1 MSKKT
6 VLTIVSILSFTFLN
20 IACSTRGVH
29 DQYFGATEQRLVTHS
44 LDQLISMLPE
54 EDFMPFKDQNIYV
67 ECHFLE
73 ENVPLKYA
81 LKRIKLELVQ
91 KYSCTVVDS
100 LDAADVIY
108 DFFFTA
114 LGTDQDNIGFKTPEF
129 MIPGAAGTVS
139 IDLISLDMYH
149 GVSELYYYI
158 TDSKNNMVT
167 RGERIH
173 SIIRTD
179 KLSLPIISIPI
190 STLK

>member
-1 MSKKT
+1 MNKKAIPT
-6 VLTIVSILSFTFLN
+6 ALALLAVIFFNAS
-20 IACSTRGVH
+20 CSTRGVH

-44 LDQLISMLPE
+44 LDQLVSMLPE
-54 EDFMPFKDQNIYV
+54 KDFMPLKERKIYV

-73 ENVPLKYA
+73 DSFPLKYA
-81 LKRIKLELVQ
+81 LKRIEMELVQ
-91 KYSCTVVDS
+91 KYSCTVVDAPES
-100 LDAADVIY
+100 ADVIY

-114 LGTDQDNIGFKTPEF
+114 LGTDQDSMGFRTPEF
-129 MIPGAAGTVS
+129 MVPGAAGTVS
-139 IDLISLDMYH
+139 IDLIALDMYH

-158 TDSKNNMVT
+158 TEPDAGKIS
-167 RGERIH
+167 RGERIR